1 MDWTDSSS
9 RKSTR
14 HHSIQTEDAHCILSR
29 KEEMKMNATISR
41 TVIEEAV
48 ILFYEAAG
56 FRADVLEAE
65 VRSMSDQKLMEVY
78 LAL

>member
-1 MDWTDSSS
+1 
-9 RKSTR
+9 
-14 HHSIQTEDAHCILSR
+14 
-29 KEEMKMNATISR
+29 MKMNATISR

-56 FRADVLEAE
+56 FLSDVLEAE
-65 VRSMSDQKLMEVY
+65 VRSMSDQKLTEVC

>member
-1 MDWTDSSS
+1 
-9 RKSTR
+9 
-14 HHSIQTEDAHCILSR
+14 
-29 KEEMKMNATISR
+29 MNATISR

-65 VRSMSDQKLMEVY
+65 VRSMSDQKLTEVY

>member
-1 MDWTDSSS
+1 
-9 RKSTR
+9 
-14 HHSIQTEDAHCILSR
+14 
-29 KEEMKMNATISR
+29 MKATISR

-65 VRSMSDQKLMEVY
+65 VRSMSDQKLTEVC